1 MANKGDPRVHFVM
14 NVVLSAVF
22 VYIALWGLD
31 LIGAV
36 AFTTLRYLLG
46 TAILVLLTHLLV
58 R

>member
-36 AFTTLRYLLG
+36 TFTTLRYLLG
-46 TAILVLLTHLLV
+46 TAILVLITHLLV